1 MGITA
6 AISSNL
12 EQSVE
17 KLKEKWTAWI
27 REIML
32 AIAEEEMKI
41 SREEF
46 DRQIG
51 TCTRQSAHF
60 KRSQW
65 ERRTAYPDTKRV
77 TLLVSDATDQPQD
90 RHSLGSNSHA

>member
-1 MGITA
+1 MKVLIADNGHYCRDFLQD
-6 AISSNL
+6 L

-17 KLKEKWTAWI
+17 KLKEKWTAWM

-51 TCTRQSAHF
+51 TRTR
-60 KRSQW
+60 
-65 ERRTAYPDTKRV
+65 
-77 TLLVSDATDQPQD
+77 
-90 RHSLGSNSHA
+90 